1 MLGDDDLHKALLSCY
16 GVGEKVAN
24 CVALFGY
31 HRIGAF
37 PVDVWIDRIQKTYY
51 NGSFPV
57 EKYEG
62 FAGVMQ
68 QYMFYYERK
77 MATDHSKKHV
87 NSRKNRIIHIYFTQ
101 NLALSP

>member
-1 MLGDDDLHKALLSCY
+1 M
-16 GVGEKVAN
+16 
-24 CVALFGY
+24 
-31 HRIGAF
+31 
-37 PVDVWIDRIQKTYY
+37 IDRIQKTYY

-77 MATDHSKKHV
+77 MATDHSKKA
-87 NSRKNRIIHIYFTQ
+87 RKQ
-101 NLALSP
+101 SEK

>member
-1 MLGDDDLHKALLSCY
+1 MQQNLSLIHIYHGIPIIGTCRGMQY
-16 GVGEKVAN
+16 VNV
-24 CVALFGY
+24 LFGGKLAY
-31 HRIGAF
+31 HPD
-37 PVDVWIDRIQKTYY
+37 PVSYTHLIQKTYY

-77 MATDHSKKHV
+77 MATDHSKKA
-87 NSRKNRIIHIYFTQ
+87 RKQ
-101 NLALSP
+101 SEK